1 VSLTAAAHIS
11 WLFTER
17 PYLERVGAAREAG
30 LRTIETAWPAPADHD
45 GLAAALAEHDV
56 GVALLNCEEGDVQ
69 DGERGFVND
78 PARREEAERAF
89 AAAAEL
95 AQRIGA
101 REINVLVG
109 RQLADVSRE
118 RQRRAVVD
126 SLRGFAEEA
135 SARGLGIVLEPL
147 NEIDN
152 PGYLAPT
159 PQAAATLIEQVGSDA
174 VGLLLDVYHVARA
187 GADPLAAVE
196 RHAALIRH
204 VQLSDFPG
212 RGQPGS
218 GSLDI
223 WTLLERLA
231 ASGYT
236 GAVGLEYEPRGIG
249 TASLGFLS
257 DKRAAAL
264 FG

>member
-1 VSLTAAAHIS
+1 VSLHWSAHIS

-17 PYLERVGAAREAG
+17 PYLERVGAARRAG
-30 LRTIETAWPAPADHD
+30 LGTIETAWPAPADHD
-45 GLAAALAEHDV
+45 ALAAAIAEHGV

-69 DGERGFVND
+69 NGERGFVND
-78 PARREEAERAF
+78 PARREQAERAF

-101 REINVLVG
+101 RQINVLVG
-109 RQLADVSRE
+109 RELAGVSRE
-118 RQRRAVVD
+118 RQLRAVLD
-126 SLRGFAEEA
+126 ALRAFAQEA
-135 SARGLGIVLEPL
+135 QERDLRIVLEPL
-147 NEIDN
+147 NEVDN

-159 PQAAATLIEQVGSDA
+159 PAAAAALIEQVGSDA

-187 GADPLAAVE
+187 GAEPVAAIE

-223 WTLLERLA
+223 WGLLQRLD
-231 ASGYT
+231 ASGYS
-236 GAVGLEYEPRGIG
+236 GAVGLEYEPRG
-249 TASLGFLS
+249 TSDASLRFLA
-257 DKRAAAL
+257 DERAAAL

>member
-1 VSLTAAAHIS
+1 MSLTASAHIS

-17 PYLERVGAAREAG
+17 PYLERVGAARDAG
-30 LRTIETAWPAPADHD
+30 LRTIETAWPAPAERD

-56 GVALLNCEEGDVQ
+56 GVALLNCEEGDVAN
-69 DGERGFVND
+69 GERGFVND

-95 AQRIGA
+95 ATRVGA
-101 REINVLVG
+101 RQINVLVG
-109 RQLADVSRE
+109 RQLADVGRE
-118 RQRRAVVD
+118 RQWRAVVET
-126 SLRGFAEEA
+126 LRAFAEEA
-135 SARGLGIVLEPL
+135 RARGLGIVLEPL
-147 NEIDN
+147 NEIEN

-159 PQAAATLIEQVGSDA
+159 PPAAAALIEQVGSDA
-174 VGLLLDVYHVARA
+174 VGLLLDVYHVARV
-187 GADPLAAVE
+187 GDDPLAAIE

-204 VQLSDFPG
+204 VQLADFPG

-223 WTLLERLA
+223 WTLLERLD

-236 GAVGLEYEPRGIG
+236 GAVGLEYEPRGTG
-249 TASLGFLS
+249 AASLAFLA
-257 DKRAAAL
+257 DKRATAL

>member
-1 VSLTAAAHIS
+1 VSLHWSAHIS

-17 PYLERVGAAREAG
+17 PYLERVGAARQAG

-69 DGERGFVND
+69 GGERGFVND

-95 AQRIGA
+95 AQRVGA
-101 REINVLVG
+101 PNVNVLVG
-109 RQLADVSRE
+109 RELAGVSRE
-118 RQRRAVVD
+118 RQLRAAVD
-126 SLRGFAEEA
+126 ALRAFAQEA
-135 SARGLGIVLEPL
+135 RARGLGIVLEPL
-147 NEIDN
+147 NEIEN
-152 PGYLAPT
+152 PGYLTST
-159 PQAAATLIEQVGSDA
+159 PAAAAALIERVGSDA

-187 GADPLAAVE
+187 GAQPAAAIE

-223 WTLLERLA
+223 WGLLERLD

-236 GAVGLEYEPRGIG
+236 GAVGLEYEPRGTG
-249 TASLGFLS
+249 GASLDFLANE
-257 DKRAAAL
+257 RAVAL